1 MKVTI
6 LGSSKSGFSVAKLA
20 KKMGFEVFVSEYSN
34 DEKYYSE
41 IEFYKNNNIQ
51 YEFSGHTEKILDCDF
66 AITSP
71 GIYSESLPIKLLNE
85 NNIHI
90 ISEIEFA
97 FQQLKYKD
105 NIISITGTNGKTTTT
120 SLIGHIFKCAKKNIY
135 ICGNIGI
142 PFSDSVLEINELNK
156 SEAENAVIII
166 ETSSYQLDR
175 IDTFAPKVG
184 IFLNI
189 SSDHLAYH
197 KTFQH
202 YLDTKWKI
210 SLNMNEKNLLILNKD
225 DVTLMGKLNSIPKDE
240 LRFNVSLLSLE
251 DKNTNC
257 YVDGGEIITNN
268 FMYFDSLLNK
278 FSSINN
284 IEELMSTVNLSLPG
298 VHNIYNSLAAILAS
312 KAFEIQNEDIRDAL
326 MSFQGVEHRLELVK
340 IQNNVKFIND
350 SKATNVNSTWFALN
364 SYDRP
369 IIWIAGGRGDDNNY
383 DELDPIVK
391 KRVKHIIAIGE
402 ESSNIFNHFS
412 TFNKVSKV
420 DTLDEAIELSL
431 NIAIDYDVVLFSPAC
446 KSFDMFANFEH
457 RGEEFKKIINNL

>member
-6 LGSSKSGFSVAKLA
+6 LGSSKSGFSAAKLA
-20 KKMGFEVFVSEYSN
+20 KTIGFDVFVSEYSN
-34 DEKYYSE
+34 DNSYYSE
-41 IEFYKNNNIQ
+41 IEYYKINNIQ
-51 YEFSGHTEKILDCDF
+51 FEFGGHTEKILDCDF

-71 GIYSESLPIKLLNE
+71 GIYSESFPIKLLSE
-85 NNIHI
+85 NNIQI
-90 ISEIEFA
+90 ISEVEFA
-97 FQQLKYKD
+97 YQQLKYKN
-105 NIISITGTNGKTTTT
+105 NIIAITGTNGKTTTT
-120 SLIGHIFKCAKKNIY
+120 SLIAHIFKNAKKNIY
-135 ICGNIGI
+135 VCGNIGI
-142 PFSDSVLEINELNK
+142 PFSDCVIDINELNN
-156 SEAENAVIII
+156 SEADNSVIII

-175 IDTFAPKVG
+175 IVSFTPKVG

-189 SSDHLAYH
+189 SPDHLTYH

-210 SLNMNEKNLLILNKD
+210 SLNMNENNLLILNKD
-225 DVTLMGKLNSIPKDE
+225 DVTLMGKLNSIPKEE

-268 FMYFDSLLNK
+268 VLYFDSFLNK

-284 IEELMSTVNLSLPG
+284 IEELMNTVNLSLPG

-326 MSFQGVEHRLELVK
+326 MSFQGVEHRLELVS
-340 IQNNVKFIND
+340 IYNNIKFIND

-369 IIWIAGGRGDDNNY
+369 IIWIAGGRGDNNNY
-383 DELDPIVK
+383 DELNPIVK
-391 KRVKHIIAIGE
+391 KRVKHIISIGE
-402 ESSNIFNHFS
+402 ESNNIFNHFS
-412 TFNKVSKV
+412 TFTNVTKVEN
-420 DTLDEAIELSL
+420 LNEAIELSL
-431 NIAIDYDVVLFSPAC
+431 NFASEYDVVLFSPAC